1 MIGSSKKT
9 GGSYN
14 KSVFICFYG
23 NNLYIFTDYL
33 TSIQFSGGLFMVWLI
48 IVIVVIF
55 VIYLVTKDHNEVIKT
70 NVTNY
75 GGMKEKYK
83 ILVEYLTQHPSSRI
97 SQITKDS
104 IIISSSTYTF
114 TIDYM
119 GNGTEINLTGFIPL
133 IGRFSKRWKYPEG
146 YPQEKVIEEIENY
159 LEWKMNEFKKIAE
172 SNPSQYIDYK
182 K

>member
-1 MIGSSKKT
+1 MW
-9 GGSYN
+9 
-14 KSVFICFYG
+14 F
-23 NNLYIFTDYL
+23 
-33 TSIQFSGGLFMVWLI
+33 LI
-48 IVIVVIF
+48 IITIIGF
-55 VIYLVTKDHNEVIKT
+55 IIYSFTKDHNEIVKT

-119 GNGTEINLTGFIPL
+119 GNGTEINLKGFFPI
-133 IGRFSKRWKYPEG
+133 IGKYSKRWKYPER
-146 YPQEKVIEEIENY
+146 YPQEKIIEEIENY
-159 LEWKMNEFKKIAE
+159 LDWKMNEFKKMAE
-172 SNPSQYIDYK
+172 SDPSQYINYK
-182 K
+182 D